1 MLKLISQTRM
11 DDLVFQTTPDPLP
24 PRKTMEKDLERSFV
38 ETLARGL
45 VSLPFDLKILL
56 EAVSDPDLDREARE
70 IAASAAVS
78 IIAPREGNVEPYV
91 RHSEDV
97 LVLRLALRKIL
108 ATGGEGVLAFR
119 DRFSEDI
126 TRLTEE
132 LDRLV
137 RVCAPELVA
146 WLDSRWAVLR
156 KAVYAR
162 KKIPMF
168 VDNDEVGTWLY
179 EEGLKFGTNYPISE
193 KTLEGRLKQAQP
205 ILDHLQRKWDQD
217 KKKINPH

>member
-1 MLKLISQTRM
+1 M
-11 DDLVFQTTPDPLP
+11 D
-24 PRKTMEKDLERSFV
+24 KDLERSFLDI
-38 ETLARGL
+38 LARGL
-45 VSLPFDLKILL
+45 VSLPFDLKILM

-70 IAASAAVS
+70 IAAATVVS
-78 IIAPREGNVEPYV
+78 IIAARDGNVEPFV

-97 LVLRLALRKIL
+97 LILRLGLRKVL
-108 ATGGEGVLAFR
+108 ATGGEGAPAFR
-119 DRFSEDI
+119 DRFAEDFS
-126 TRLTEE
+126 RLNQE
-132 LDRLV
+132 LDALARIFGQDLT
-137 RVCAPELVA
+137 A
-146 WLDSRWAVLR
+146 WLDSRWAGLR

-168 VDNDEVGTWLY
+168 VDDDEVGTMLY
-179 EEGLKFGTNYPISE
+179 DEGLKFATNYPISE

>member
-1 MLKLISQTRM
+1 M
-11 DDLVFQTTPDPLP
+11 D
-24 PRKTMEKDLERSFV
+24 KDLERSFLD
-38 ETLARGL
+38 TLARGL

-70 IAASAAVS
+70 IAAAAVVS
-78 IIAPREGNVEPYV
+78 IIAPRDGNVEPYI

-97 LVLRLALRKIL
+97 LVLRLGLRKIL
-108 ATGGEGVLAFR
+108 AAGGEGAPAFR
-119 DRFSEDI
+119 DRFAEDVS
-126 TRLTEE
+126 RFDQE
-132 LDRLV
+132 LDLLV
-137 RVCAPELVA
+137 RACGRELA
-146 WLDSRWAVLR
+146 TWLDSRWAVLR

-168 VDNDEVGTWLY
+168 VDDDEVGTMLY
-179 EEGLKFGTNYPISE
+179 DEGLKFGTNYPISE
-193 KTLEGRLKQAQP
+193 KSLEGRLKQAQP